1 MKSWIFQNG
10 KRGKSHLDLSKAL
23 DTLLNGKILMKQK
36 KLEMTEDMKGRKE
49 LTDGKEQR
57 KGKKRQEPRYKLLQK
72 LLKGQ
77 F

>member
-1 MKSWIFQNG
+1 
-10 KRGKSHLDLSKAL
+10 
-23 DTLLNGKILMKQK
+23 MKQK
-36 KLEMTEDMKGRKE
+36 KLEMTEDMKGREE

-57 KGKKRQEPRYKLLQK
+57 KGKKRQEPRNKLLQK